1 MKKSGKIYR
10 KFTLV
15 ELLIVIAIIII
26 LIAILLPGL
35 RQAKETA
42 KRIAC
47 LSNVK
52 QIGLGMIE
60 YSQDYNGYFPM
71 PIYSSNYPS
80 TLKDMAYMIEDYV
93 KGKVFFCP
101 SVSPQKIWEWLYK
114 TDYVMYHGRSYPNSP
129 TRISDSP
136 GYLLL
141 IDYST
146 CASAGNTTLN
156 HSDPGGLLAGANA
169 MRLDGGAAWHK
180 RSALTVTVTRL
191 GVTFF
196 FIPAKQ

>member
-1 MKKSGKIYR
+1 MKKNR
-10 KFTLV
+10 KNRMGFTIV
-15 ELLIVIAIIII
+15 ELLVVIAVIII
-26 LIAILLPGL
+26 LIAVLLPGL

-42 KRIAC
+42 KRITC

-80 TLKDMAYMIEDYV
+80 TLKDMAFMIEDYV

-101 SVSPQKIWEWLYK
+101 SVSPQKIWEWSYK
-114 TDYVMYHGRSYPNSP
+114 TDYIMYHGRSYPNSP
-129 TRISDSP
+129 SGISSPP

-169 MRLDGGAAWHK
+169 MRLDGSAAWYK
-180 RSALTVTVTRL
+180 RSNLTVTVTKL

-196 FIPAKQ
+196 FIPAK